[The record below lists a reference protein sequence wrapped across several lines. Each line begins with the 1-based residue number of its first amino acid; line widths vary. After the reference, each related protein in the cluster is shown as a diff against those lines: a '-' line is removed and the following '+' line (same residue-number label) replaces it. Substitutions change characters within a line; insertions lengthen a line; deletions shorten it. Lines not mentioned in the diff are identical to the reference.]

1 MDNIKG
7 ISLINNISKYLY
19 IFVSTISIIFVC
31 ILFYIL
37 IGGSFEGSI
46 NIDTII
52 NENES
57 SSQYS
62 NLNQI
67 PIGKR
72 FIGFLLATITI
83 GFTLTILNFWKNF
96 ISLVY
101 QGRYFEVDTLK
112 NLKYISYFLLGIGT
126 SLLMI
131 EIFTDTTFLT
141 SVSFSNKSVLNGKN
155 IADNAENIQSSF
167 SLSPILLLI
176 NGIIVWVLSH
186 ILIEGMRIKKEN
198 ELTIWLW
205 VISL

>member
-72 FIGFLLATITI
+72 FIGFLVATIII

-198 ELTIWLW
+198 ELTI
-205 VISL
+205 

>member
-19 IFVSTISIIFVC
+19 IFASTISIIFVC

-72 FIGFLLATITI
+72 FIGFLLATIII

-96 ISLVY
+96 ISLVN
-101 QGRYFEVDTLK
+101 QGKYFEVSTLK
-112 NLKYISYFLLGIGT
+112 NLKFISYFLFGIGT
-126 SLLMI
+126 SLLII
-131 EIFTDTTFLT
+131 EIFTDTIFLT
-141 SVSFSNKSVLNGKN
+141 SASFSNESVLNGKN
-155 IADNAENIQSSF
+155 IADNAVNIQSSL
-167 SLSPILLLI
+167 SLSPILLFI

-186 ILIEGMRIKKEN
+186 ILIEGIRIKKEN
-198 ELTIWLW
+198 ELTI
-205 VISL
+205 

>member
-155 IADNAENIQSSF
+155 IADNAENIQSSS

-198 ELTIWLW
+198 ELTI
-205 VISL
+205 